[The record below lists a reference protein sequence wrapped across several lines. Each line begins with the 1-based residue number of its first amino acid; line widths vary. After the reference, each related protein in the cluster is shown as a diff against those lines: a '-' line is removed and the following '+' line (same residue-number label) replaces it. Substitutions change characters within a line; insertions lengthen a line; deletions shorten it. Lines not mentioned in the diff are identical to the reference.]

1 MKNTLN
7 KIIERQPLSFIEAK
21 AIIYAIAEGTVNDA
35 QIVAMLVGLQMRGL
49 QLEEI
54 KGFREALL
62 ELCLPVDLDASN
74 AIDLC
79 GTGGDGKNS
88 FNISTTTSFVLAA
101 MGYKVIKHGNY
112 GVSSSCGSSNVV
124 EALGIEFTNDPKK
137 LEKQLEETN
146 ICFLHA
152 PLFHPTLMKVGPLR
166 KSLGIRTFFNSLGPL
181 VNPVQPK
188 HQLTGTFNLEL
199 AKIYQHILKDERKEY
214 RIVYG
219 MDGYDEFTLTDQT
232 RILGGNVDEYLSAS
246 SFNLQAI
253 DPTAIHSGN
262 SVEEAAT
269 ILKNILKGKGTE
281 AQMNVVAAN
290 TALALQCYHPEEN
303 VQALFIK
310 ALNFIKSGEASFDTF
325 FQLDTKRN
333 YSL

>member
-1 MKNTLN
+1 MKNILN
-7 KIIERQPLSFIEAK
+7 KIIERQPLLFSEAK
-21 AIIYAIAEGTVNDA
+21 EIIYAIAEEKINDA
-35 QIVAMLVGLQMRGL
+35 QIVAILVGLQMRGL

-54 KGFREALL
+54 KGFREALI
-62 ELCLPVDLDASN
+62 ELSLPIDIDGTD

-88 FNISTTTSFVLAA
+88 FNISTTTSFVLAS

-112 GVSSSCGSSNVV
+112 GVSSSCGSSNVL
-124 EALGIEFTNDPKK
+124 EELGFAFTNDVSK
-137 LEKQLEETN
+137 LQKQLEEIN

-199 AKIYQHILKDERKEY
+199 AKIYQHILKDERTEY

-232 RILGGNVDEYLSAS
+232 RVLGGNIDEYLSAN
-246 SFNLQAI
+246 SFDLKPI
-253 DPTAIHSGN
+253 DPSSIHSGN
-262 SVEEAAT
+262 SIQEAAT
-269 ILKNILKGKGTE
+269 ILRNILNGQGSVS
-281 AQMNVVAAN
+281 QNNVVAAN
-290 TALALQCYHPEEN
+290 TALALQCYHPDKK
-303 VQALFIK
+303 VQDLFTEALDFIQNGVAVK
-310 ALNFIKSGEASFDTF
+310 TLFSNLK
-325 FQLDTKRN
+325 N
-333 YSL
+333 